1 MDLLYRLARS
11 RSVLAACAAATIF
24 GLSGCADM
32 LPDED
37 TWQKWSPSNIWYRM
51 QPDQLG
57 RLNEGTGIQSD
68 VYYSVSD
75 YPERNHPAT
84 SQSAA
89 GATSPNTSTSVV
101 RPVDVDPVAGP

>member
-1 MDLLYRLARS
+1 MNLVHRMARS
-11 RSVLAACAAATIF
+11 RSVLAGCAAVMII

-57 RLNEGTGIQSD
+57 RLNEGTGIPSD

-75 YPERNHPAT
+75 YPERNQPPA
-84 SQSAA
+84 SQGPS
-89 GATSPNTSTSVV
+89 GATSVV
-101 RPVDVDPVAGP
+101 KPVDVNPTAGP